1 MGAAVAF
8 CISFG
13 TINAKSAGDT
23 GTNGQNPAAMRVCC
37 ELLPGTNRGRAGDK
51 AGTKEIFIRL

>member
-1 MGAAVAF
+1 MGAWVAF

-23 GTNGQNPAAMRVCC
+23 GTNGKNPAAMRVCG
-37 ELLPGTNRGRAGDK
+37 EWLPGTRRGQTGDK
-51 AGTKEIFIRL
+51 AGTKEIFIE